1 MKLLDWSN
9 HNFINVLILLMLE
22 MILFTTVNATFSEF
36 LKKSIDLYSTC
47 SYFPALEYDHDI
59 INKTFNDSLIRA
71 WRNDLGHEA
80 YWLFRACPIYF
91 SMSEGELNEFS
102 YWEYAKKF
110 IDNDPQ
116 ANVYMCEP
124 LESIHK
130 LEIIKILRSW
140 MILDN
145 DTKINRSIILC
156 IDNPRS
162 EFIRLLD
169 NYGFLSIPSSLC
181 KYSN

>member
-1 MKLLDWSN
+1 
-9 HNFINVLILLMLE
+9 
-22 MILFTTVNATFSEF
+22 MIGTALFTAANVIFSDF
-36 LKKSIDLYSTC
+36 LKKSIDIYSTC
-47 SYFPALEYDHDI
+47 PYSPILEYDRDI
-59 INKTFNDSLIRA
+59 AKKTFNDSLIRA
-71 WRNDLGHEA
+71 WRNELGCEA

-91 SMSEGELNEFS
+91 SMNEGELNEFS

-116 ANVYMCEP
+116 ANAYMCEP
-124 LESIHK
+124 LISIHK
-130 LEIIKILRSW
+130 LKVTKIFRSW
-140 MILDN
+140 MILDDGKKN
-145 DTKINRSIILC
+145 NRSTALC

-169 NYGFLSIPSSLC
+169 DYGFLSIPSSLC